1 MNPVLS
7 FFPALL
13 GLETP
18 LQEFLQREWFG
29 NPATSWLR
37 AAIVLLSTFLVL
49 GIVKRLVVARLAVV
63 AQRTST
69 DIDDLVVDLIKRT
82 KRWFLC
88 LVAAW
93 VAHHFI
99 QWPRTDSDGDG
110 VVDAMSRWERAIEAV
125 VWIAIWV
132 QVGLWGRGLVQYG
145 LRAVLR
151 QRGADPATASM
162 GVTVL
167 SFLGSLFVWSLV
179 VLLCLE
185 ALHVEV
191 TSLIA
196 SLGVGGIAVALAAQN
211 ILGDLFASIAI
222 LLDKPFIV
230 GDGIQLG
237 EFQGT
242 VERIGIK
249 TTRLRSLNGEEIV
262 ISNTDLVTSR
272 IRNFKRLEE
281 RRIVTMIGVVYE
293 TPHDVVA
300 AIPGILRAIVEATPT
315 TRFDRA
321 HFKSFGDSAL
331 LYELVY
337 FAQSTEFT
345 AMMDAQQTVNLEI
358 HRQFEARGIDFAYPT
373 QTVHHIAHP
382 PAEDLPR
389 GATRVSS

>member
-1 MNPVLS
+1 VNPVLPL
-7 FFPALL
+7 FL
-13 GLETP
+13 GFETA
-18 LQEFLQREWFG
+18 LQELLQREWFG
-29 NPATSWLR
+29 NPVLSWLR
-37 AAIVLLSTFLVL
+37 AAIVLLATFLLL
-49 GIVKRLVVARLAVV
+49 GIVKRIVVARLAVV
-63 AQRTST
+63 AQRTVT
-69 DIDDLVVDLIKRT
+69 EIDDLVVELIRGT
-82 KRWFLC
+82 KRWFLF

-93 VAHHFI
+93 VAHHFVH
-99 QWPRTDSDGDG
+99 WPRTDADGDG
-110 VVDAMSRWERAIEAV
+110 VVDALSRWERGIEAV

-132 QVGLWGRGLVQYG
+132 QVGLWARGLVQFG
-145 LRAVLR
+145 LRGLLR
-151 QRGADPATASM
+151 RRGGDDQSAAM
-162 GVTVL
+162 GLTVL

-222 LLDKPFIV
+222 LLDKPFVV

-249 TTRLRSLNGEEIV
+249 TTRLRSVNGEEIV
-262 ISNTDLVTSR
+262 MSNTDLVTSR

-281 RRIVTMIGVVYE
+281 RRIVSTIGVVYE
-293 TPHDVVA
+293 TPHETVA
-300 AIPGILRAIVEATPT
+300 AIPGILRAIVESTPS

-331 LYELVY
+331 MFELVY
-337 FAQSTEFT
+337 FAESNEFG
-345 AMMDAQQTVNLEI
+345 AMMDAQQAVNLSI
-358 HRQFEARGIDFAYPT
+358 HRQFEQRGIGFAYPT
-373 QTVHHIAHP
+373 QTVHLFADRG
-382 PAEDLPR
+382 EDER
-389 GATRVSS
+389 AAAVTRA